1 MSQPHF
7 VCIEDGIF
15 SKFGI
20 ENLFLFSLRRNRY
33 TKLVVEKRGIG
44 VITLADTTATEE
56 LGKIIGVAA
65 NRSDNLVLTGD
76 LGAGKTTLTK
86 GIALGLGIDQMIKSP
101 TYTIIREYQQGR
113 LPLYHMDVYRIE
125 SGADDLGLDDYF
137 EGDGLSVIEWGQQ
150 LGDYMPE
157 DYLELLLSKD
167 DQDEN
172 LRRVELLA
180 NGEQS
185 ERFKERILKAWET
198 K

>member
-1 MSQPHF
+1 
-7 VCIEDGIF
+7 
-15 SKFGI
+15 
-20 ENLFLFSLRRNRY
+20 
-33 TKLVVEKRGIG
+33 
-44 VITLADTTATEE
+44 
-56 LGKIIGVAA
+56 
-65 NRSDNLVLTGD
+65 
-76 LGAGKTTLTK
+76 
-86 GIALGLGIDQMIKSP
+86 
-101 TYTIIREYQQGR
+101 
-113 LPLYHMDVYRIE
+113 VYRIE

-180 NGEQS
+180 NGERS